1 LILASTG
8 SVFGLIPVT
17 AYFGAFISLEAA
29 ALRLIL
35 EFPFPS
41 SNYDLKK
48 RQESSIFRFCKR
60 PLPLY
65 GYGLPIQD
73 FKVLSKVEQTQN

>member
-8 SVFGLIPVT
+8 SEFGLILVPVT

-29 ALRLIL
+29 ALIPIL
-35 EFPFPS
+35 KVPCPS

-48 RQESSIFRFCKR
+48 GK
-60 PLPLY
+60 
-65 GYGLPIQD
+65 
-73 FKVLSKVEQTQN
+73 KVLFLDPEKDPYQYMVTEYQFRILRFSQK

>member
-8 SVFGLIPVT
+8 SVFGLILIPVT

-48 RQESSIFRFCKR
+48 GK
-60 PLPLY
+60 
-65 GYGLPIQD
+65 
-73 FKVLSKVEQTQN
+73 KVLFLDSVKDPYHYMVTVYQFKILRFSQK